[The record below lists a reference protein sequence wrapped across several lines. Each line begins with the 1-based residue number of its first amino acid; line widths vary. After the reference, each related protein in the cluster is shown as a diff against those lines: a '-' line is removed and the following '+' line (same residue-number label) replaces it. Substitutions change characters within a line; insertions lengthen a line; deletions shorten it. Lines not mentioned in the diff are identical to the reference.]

1 MILPKQQ
8 AFLERVFEIPF
19 KERSW
24 KRLVTLDT
32 FHAFSGGPIPSKKA
46 RQLDRISRVR
56 KYSSSS
62 PSFCFGSPFY
72 LFIQSLVSKMDSFK
86 NKQAAK
92 NRQKEIKKA
101 AALRAQGGGSSVMP
115 PYASKKRK
123 YPFELQSSRKNATSP
138 SIRSEA
144 REVTTNIPRHS
155 VGKGIMTS

>member
-1 MILPKQQ
+1 MILPKQE

-24 KRLVTLDT
+24 KMLVTLDT
-32 FHAFSGGPIPSKKA
+32 LHAFCGGPIPSKKA
-46 RQLDRISRVR
+46 RQLDRISRVH

-62 PSFCFGSPFY
+62 PSFCFGSSFY
-72 LFIQSLVSKMDSFK
+72 LFIQSLVPKMDSLK
-86 NKQAAK
+86 NKQVVK
-92 NRQKEIKKA
+92 NRQKEIKRA

-115 PYASKKRK
+115 LHASKKRK

-138 SIRSEA
+138 SICPEA
-144 REVTTNIPRHS
+144 REVTIDVPRHS